1 MSAKSV
7 KSVTAVEA
15 LMLRHFR
22 EEPFHNLF
30 MIYERQEG
38 AVPGGTCSD
47 KTLSFV
53 EDCRLAGFDVA
64 LHSGFIKGEEI
75 HRLARLRID
84 GRDFFAD
91 VGNGWPSLH
100 LYPADREVSYHCFGI
115 GFRTEIRD
123 GRVSVFYEKGGD
135 EALQLEIDVR
145 GRPESEIMED
155 IKNRFNSGMVY
166 PFSDRLRF
174 SRVVGDRFLFLRSD
188 SLEIYSDNGFDVVEG
203 IDEARVPAILKQ
215 YFGCETGPLVRRAL
229 ERAGS
234 AERPAGAAQ
243 SRNPEYDRI
252 PEGGNDGGTGGASK
266 SGLPRSGWG
275 EAFARAN
282 AQAHRQE
289 MLIDDTLA
297 NRFDKKEWRW

>member
-1 MSAKSV
+1 MSANAV

-30 MIYERQEG
+30 MIYERQEK

-53 EDCRLAGFDVA
+53 EDCRQAGFEVA

-155 IKNRFNSGMVY
+155 IKNRFNSGIVY
-166 PFSDRLRF
+166 PFSDRIRF

-188 SLEIYSDNGFDVVEG
+188 RLEIYSDNGFEVVEG
-203 IDEARVPAILKQ
+203 IEEARVPAILKQ
-215 YFGCETGPLVRRAL
+215 YFGCEVGSLVR
-229 ERAGS
+229 GV
-234 AERPAGAAQ
+234 P
-243 SRNPEYDRI
+243 
-252 PEGGNDGGTGGASK
+252 
-266 SGLPRSGWG
+266 GLPQSHERG
-275 EAFARAN
+275 
-282 AQAHRQE
+282 Q
-289 MLIDDTLA
+289 I
-297 NRFDKKEWRW
+297 

>member
-1 MSAKSV
+1 MSGAGRTSMSVNAV

-30 MIYERQEG
+30 MIYERQEK

-53 EDCRLAGFDVA
+53 DDCRQAGFEVA
-64 LHSGFIKGEEI
+64 LHSCFIKGEDI

-100 LYPADREVSYHCFGI
+100 LYPADHEVSYRCFGM
-115 GFRTEIRD
+115 GYRTEIRN
-123 GRVSVFYEKGGD
+123 GRVSVFHEKGGD

-155 IKNRFNSGMVY
+155 IKNRFNSGIVY

-188 SLEIYSDNGFDVVEG
+188 RLEIYSDNGFEVVEG

-215 YFGCETGPLVRRAL
+215 YFGCDVGPLVRGA
-229 ERAGS
+229 S
-234 AERPAGAAQ
+234 APPASAVQ
-243 SRNPEYDRI
+243 SRNPEYDQS
-252 PEGGNDGGTGGASK
+252 PEGDDGGASK
-266 SGLPRSGWG
+266 VGLPRSGWD
-275 EAFARAN
+275 EAFARTG
-282 AQAHRQE
+282 AQAHHQE

-297 NRFDKKEWRW
+297 NRFDKEEWRW

>member
-1 MSAKSV
+1 MSANAV

-22 EEPFHNLF
+22 EKPFHNLF
-30 MIYERQEG
+30 MIFERQDNV
-38 AVPGGTCSD
+38 VPGGTCSD

-53 EDCRLAGFDVA
+53 DDCRLAGFKVA

-100 LYPADREVSYHCFGI
+100 LYPADREVSYRCFGM
-115 GFRTEIRD
+115 GFRTEIRS
-123 GRVSVFYEKGGD
+123 GRVSVFHEKGGN
-135 EALQLEIDVR
+135 EALQLEIEVN

-155 IKNRFNSGMVY
+155 IKNRYSSGAVY
-166 PFSDRLRF
+166 PFSDRLRI
-174 SRVVGDRFLFLRSD
+174 SRVVENSFLFLRSD
-188 SLEIYSDNGFDVVEG
+188 RLEIYSDNGFEVVEG
-203 IDEARVPAILKQ
+203 IEEARVPAILKQ
-215 YFGCETGPLVRRAL
+215 YFGCETGPLVRGASAL
-229 ERAGS
+229 V
-234 AERPAGAAQ
+234 AGAAQ
-243 SRNPEYDRI
+243 SRNPEYDRS

-282 AQAHRQE
+282 VQAHHQE